1 MKELFRKNPAVV
13 LLILAFLVLIVI
25 GIVTTKAAEPQ
36 GQDAAVGS
44 LEVTHAVAEYRT

>member
-13 LLILAFLVLIVI
+13 LLILAFLILIII

-44 LEVTHAVAEYRT
+44 LEVTRTVASFHT